1 MNLLNC
7 LMMTIMILLWIC
19 QHQKCNLWVLNGLCN
34 YMSIY
39 LADKPHIIV
48 NGFKHA
54 GIYSALGLLDDDDIP
69 DYLTT
74 DDSDTDDGEDEI
86 EELVEPSGSTTRN
99 HLSVAAVYSDTEEE
113 TEMNEIDQEVIIIS
127 SSEDDL
133 EI

>member
-1 MNLLNC
+1 MFDDDDNDLTVDLSTAR
-7 LMMTIMILLWIC
+7 MKSVGAKWIV
-19 QHQKCNLWVLNGLCN
+19 QL
-34 YMSIY
+34 YEY

-54 GIYSALGLLDDDDIP
+54 GIHSALGLLDDDDDIP

-74 DDSDTDDGEDEI
+74 DDSDTDDVEDEI
-86 EELVEPSGSTTRN
+86 EELMEPSGSTTSN
-99 HLSVAAVYSDTEEE
+99 HFSVATVYSDTEEE

-133 EI
+133 